1 MQKNK
6 KNFLGLLSLAA
17 VIAMTVFAYFLPANG
32 AYAEGAPSDSHTD
45 IIRVTVY
52 DQYPAVKF
60 TAPEDGHT
68 QSSSY
73 YEFTFDYENS
83 SYVNVSLIYDAT
95 DESTGDVIS
104 KELPLKTFEP
114 SELDPVF
121 SYASGTQQ
129 YNIDL
134 ATCKISIDGDKFNI
148 PNCIPTRT
156 NGLLMFIPPA
166 DNDKLVYN
174 KYTLHIESHSP
185 IGYDEDFIEF
195 YYVPA
200 YLAQIG
206 SADITQNP
214 VVEVSYD
221 EGVAKI
227 EIMPVDSDGNPLFD
241 EPTVIT
247 LNPDETGKYPA
258 GSQSIALPFTESGF
272 ATGEYDVLV
281 TAYSATVVPGEIDPS
296 TGEPGEDTIEYE
308 VIGSPFDLYKVDYV
322 QPPAPDV
329 PNTGRFA
336 KGSLN
341 VAKSD
346 YVITAVIVFVVIAIV
361 AFLMV
366 SRKKKD
372 YRRNVRSRK

>member
-60 TAPEDGHT
+60 TAPEDGHI
-68 QSSSY
+68 QSSPY
-73 YEFTFDYENS
+73 YEFIFDYENS
-83 SYVNVSLIYDAT
+83 SYVNVSLIYDVT

-121 SYASGTQQ
+121 SYASGTQK
-129 YNIDL
+129 YNVNL
-134 ATCKISIDGDKFNI
+134 ATCKINI
-148 PNCIPTRT
+148 NEDVFDIPDCTPT
-156 NGLLMFIPPA
+156 HTGELPPA
-166 DNDKLVYN
+166 GSTKLAYN
-174 KYTLHIESHSP
+174 KYTLHVASHSP
-185 IGYDEDFIEF
+185 IGYEEDFVEF
-195 YYVPA
+195 YYTPV
-200 YLAQIG
+200 YVEQTG
-206 SADITQNP
+206 STDTTQNP
-214 VVEVSYD
+214 VVKVSYD
-221 EGVAKI
+221 EGVAKV
-227 EIMPVDSDGNPLFD
+227 EIMPVDNEGNPLFD
-241 EPTVIT
+241 EPVVIT
-247 LNPDETGKYPA
+247 LNPDETGEYPA
-258 GSQSIALPFTESGF
+258 GSQDIVLPFTESGLT
-272 ATGEYDVLV
+272 TGEYNILV
-281 TAYSATVVPGEIDPS
+281 TAYSAVAIPGE
-296 TGEPGEDTIEYE
+296 GTIEYE
-308 VIGSPFDLYKVDYV
+308 LIESPSNIYQISYV